1 MAAGSGAL
9 QITKL
14 HEFLTINYTQI
25 KVIMILLG
33 FRERSE
39 VFYTQNSDM
48 GTAEIVVGSV

>member
-33 FRERSE
+33 FRERSK